1 MVGNLPWAPGK
12 YWSLPILFRLY
23 RNRQGQTTGMKSSA
37 KVLKQAP
44 HRGQGKAA
52 QGLMKSAVQKDP
64 SPPHRT
70 KPELAVE
77 LITLLT
83 AWLSDREFLLTGDS
97 AYGGTML
104 TTLRRG
110 SLTKQIRRVLQHTR
124 VDETQLTQVVEL
136 LTLAG

>member
-77 LITLLT
+77 LITLLAAGYPT
-83 AWLSDREFLLTGDS
+83 ASS
-97 AYGGTML
+97 C
-104 TTLRRG
+104 
-110 SLTKQIRRVLQHTR
+110 
-124 VDETQLTQVVEL
+124 
-136 LTLAG
+136 